1 MGSSLVASLGRGI
14 HGPIRLSGQQVSRPG
29 DFSGGPVARIP
40 TPPLQGTWVQPL
52 VGELRFFKPRSM
64 PPPLQKRHPGIMW
77 CKLHPRFKGGSFGG
91 GLDSAVLLGVGT
103 GGVRIEPARRCV
115 YGFPLQPGLSWLPWE
130 NREGSPGSLWWRPLF
145 LPPHGSPCVQGSL
158 PHHPLP
164 WPHPR
169 KVVSETVH

>member
-1 MGSSLVASLGRGI
+1 M
-14 HGPIRLSGQQVSRPG
+14 SRPG

-52 VGELRFFKPRSM
+52 VGELRFFNPRSM

-77 CKLHPRFKGGSFGG
+77 CKLHPQFKGGSFGG

-130 NREGSPGSLWWRPLF
+130 RMVGERALDTRGAMGWKEQRPPPEAAGRAFSVLPREPG
-145 LPPHGSPCVQGSL
+145 
-158 PHHPLP
+158 
-164 WPHPR
+164 
-169 KVVSETVH
+169 